1 MNAAVM
7 RKTARDAAA
16 LLVIVVLGILL
27 FECLIVRALGEF
39 TEEITEIW
47 FSRPFLT
54 NLVKALLGADLAEN
68 VTVTSLMTIG
78 FAHPLL
84 YALVWGFL
92 LATGTRVIGG
102 EIDRGTADLLLSL
115 PISRA
120 RVYASVSAVW
130 MLAGVPVCLAPLAG
144 IWLGEWAF
152 PLSEPLELSRLR
164 IVPLNLFAL
173 YLAVGC
179 GTMLVSSLVP
189 RRGPAIAIVL
199 AALLGAFL
207 LSFLAQF
214 WSLAERLSFLGMLH
228 YYRPLECVRTGI
240 WPLRE
245 IAVLGTGAV
254 TLWLVGLWQFSRRDI
269 PAV

>member
-1 MNAAVM
+1 M
-7 RKTARDAAA
+7 RKTARDTAA

-39 TEEITEIW
+39 AEEITEIW
-47 FSRPFLT
+47 FSHPFLT
-54 NLVKALLGADLAEN
+54 NLVKALVGADLAEN
-68 VTVTSLMTIG
+68 ITATSLMTIG

-84 YALVWGFL
+84 YALVWGFV
-92 LATGTRVIGG
+92 LATCTRVIGG

-130 MLAGVPVCLAPLAG
+130 MLAGVPACLAPLVG

-179 GTMLVSSLVP
+179 GTMLVSSLVA
-189 RRGPAIAIVL
+189 RRGLAIAIVL
-199 AALLGAFL
+199 AVLLGAFL

-214 WSLAERLSFLGMLH
+214 WSLAERLSFLGILH
-228 YYRPLECVRTGI
+228 YYRPLECVRTSN
-240 WPLRE
+240 WPLKDTG
-245 IAVLGTGAV
+245 VLCGAALV
-254 TLWLVGLWQFSRRDI
+254 FWLTGLWWFSRRDI